1 MPAICGSLPCVLAP
15 TSRLLEL
22 LELLQTQPLTTGREI
37 ADRLAI
43 DRRTVRRYIATLQE
57 LSGNHDT
64 EMTALLKQKHDLTRK
79 LDALTH

>member
-1 MPAICGSLPCVLAP
+1 MVHFPYVLEP

-22 LELLQTQPLTTGREI
+22 LELLQRQTLTTGREI

-57 LSGNHDT
+57 LGIPSRVSAASA
-64 EMTALLKQKHDLTRK
+64 EATACAPATGCPL
-79 LDALTH
+79 